1 MRNMLAFIIGII
13 TTITILTVTLYV
25 LANYNIDNS
34 KQIFN
39 DIINSECLPMTIRYL
54 ILVIFPLPSVV
65 SGFISSLIAK
75 DNGIICGLISIIP
88 LLIISYNF
96 SFIHKTMTIIV
107 ILLSMSIGVIAAR
120 RLKQR
125 YAMP

>member
-1 MRNMLAFIIGII
+1 
-13 TTITILTVTLYV
+13 
-25 LANYNIDNS
+25 
-34 KQIFN
+34 
-39 DIINSECLPMTIRYL
+39 MTIRYL